1 MNKEKQLINE
11 FAKDFNFSI
20 AEIIDGDSIVIEKKY
35 RRSITLF
42 ILSKDIKSYTRYFT
56 FISFDQCSYLR
67 ELDTNRFGFRTKQ
80 DARNYIYKANH
91 SNRIVDLLFDYVET
105 INNKLKRINERQED
119 IFSSIDN
126 QNKIYTRQLNDMITE
141 ARR

>member
-1 MNKEKQLINE
+1 M
-11 FAKDFNFSI
+11 
-20 AEIIDGDSIVIEKKY
+20 
-35 RRSITLF
+35 
-42 ILSKDIKSYTRYFT
+42 
-56 FISFDQCSYLR
+56 
-67 ELDTNRFGFRTKQ
+67 
-80 DARNYIYKANH
+80 
-91 SNRIVDLLFDYVET
+91 LLFDYVET